1 MTVDFEAVG
10 IYWRLL
16 RCGLAE
22 TITSFMFSLV
32 RIKRSDPRILSD
44 MAVHYSHPKGFVGR
58 NICYAIMVGA
68 IYYGAIV
75 GGSSTLHLVG
85 RDKFFGITTENKK
98 EKLVQIVNNIFYHI
112 EKKNGRYPIRN
123 MVPAVL
129 RAFRERISLDW
140 KEKYG
145 DTVVGFESLIE
156 LPRTGEAYRRD
167 GWIEVGVTKFMVR
180 KKSVGHKKSKTE
192 KSVRPK
198 CKYCG
203 SSNTQTEHWDSGATC
218 GPMGRSSVVI
228 CRDCGTRSNDYSTPY

>member
-167 GWIEVGVTKFMVR
+167 GWIEVGVTKGQTCKRIAGKGTDSWSGKRVWDT
-180 KKSVGHKKSKTE
+180 KNL
-192 KSVRPK
+192 RPK
-198 CKYCG
+198 RVFVRSANIVVLLIPKPNIG
-203 SSNTQTEHWDSGATC
+203 IQ
-218 GPMGRSSVVI
+218 GPLADQWEEVA
-228 CRDCGTRSNDYSTPY
+228 